1 MLGVQIFMIV
11 WLLITY
17 LKKPDQKFITIH
29 IFLVMVELLVVE
41 VVLLLLR
48 LNVNGLELE
57 ALAFLLLRLDF
68 SSLCVW
74 RNELILQFVK
84 MI

>member
-1 MLGVQIFMIV
+1 
-11 WLLITY
+11 
-17 LKKPDQKFITIH
+17 
-29 IFLVMVELLVVE
+29 MVELLVVE